1 MFSYK
6 EALNYLN
13 SLINYEKKLDLA
25 YNRRLFNLS
34 RMKAILERLGNPH
47 LSLKAVHIAGT
58 KGKGST
64 AAIVTSILN
73 SAGYKVGLYT
83 SPHLIS
89 PRERI
94 RIGNELIKE
103 EEFSLYLE
111 RIKAVVENIKYEGTS
126 LHPTFFE
133 VYTALAFTYFYHKG
147 VDIAVVE
154 VGLGGRLDATNV
166 IRPLVE
172 VITPVSFDH
181 TQQLGNE
188 ITSIAKEKAGI
199 IKPGSK
205 VVISRQERE
214 VISLLQKICKQRD
227 VRFYKVGEDIK
238 FNLKKATPRY
248 QVFDVDGIL
257 QKYSSIFLPLPGE
270 HQLWNATTA
279 IGVVELLQEY
289 GFAVPVESV
298 KSGISSVK
306 WPGRI
311 QMIARKPVTLVD
323 CAHNGASAQC
333 LAKFLRE
340 FYPGKNIIIIMG
352 ILKNKDLKTIAEALC
367 PLAMRVVVTHINSPR
382 ALSVDEIYAK
392 IKGYCREKPIK
403 EWNLKRALGLARRIA
418 GEDGVVCITGSIY
431 LVGEVLGMTHG
442 GNIEI
447 PE

>member
-34 RMKAILERLGNPH
+34 RMKAILERLDDPH

-188 ITSIAKEKAGI
+188 ITSIAK
-199 IKPGSK
+199 
-205 VVISRQERE
+205 V
-214 VISLLQKICKQRD
+214 CNQRD

-352 ILKNKDLKTIAEALC
+352 ILKNKDLKAIAEALC